1 MNIKDLLIKHEGL
14 KLFVYK
20 DTMGI
25 DTIGVGRNLVNR
37 GITREEALLMLDND
51 IKDFTEQLIK
61 ALPWVATAPEQ
72 VKIVLLDMGFNLGIQ
87 GLLQF
92 SNTLNHIKLK
102 QYKEAA
108 DDMMKSL
115 WAKQVGV
122 RAVEDCNILRSL

>member
-1 MNIKDLLIKHEGL
+1 MDIKELLIKHEGL

-25 DTIGVGRNLVNR
+25 DTIGVGRNLINR
-37 GITREEALLMLDND
+37 GITKEEALLMLDND
-51 IKDFTEQLIK
+51 IKDFTSQLVK
-61 ALPWVATAPEQ
+61 ALPWVLTVPEQ
-72 VKIVLLDMGFNLGIQ
+72 VKIVLIDMGFNMGIQ

-92 SNTLNHIKLK
+92 KNTLEHIRLG

-115 WAKQVGV
+115 WAKQVGI
-122 RAVEDCNILRSL
+122 RAIEDCDILRNL